1 MGNHPGFAL
10 DDFVKVP
17 HTMKSRAATIARYTL
32 LEALR
37 TRLPAIV
44 LIVLALTVAAGFFV
58 EQIAVTEGVRF
69 RTGFYAAAARWATV
83 FIVALHVIAAVAREF
98 DDKVLDVLLALDLP
112 RSHYVLGR
120 LAGFAAVAAIIAAV
134 ACVPLAWSVSAGALA
149 QWGTSLAVELAIVAA
164 LALFCAITFTQ
175 LVPAAGFVAAFYI
188 LARALTAMRLISA
201 NPISGAD
208 ALSHQVMG
216 VVVEGLALILPGLES
231 WTKTD
236 WLVNQPA
243 AWATLAVIVA
253 QGALY
258 IALLAGAAM
267 FDLHRKNF

>member
-1 MGNHPGFAL
+1 MPF
-10 DDFVKVP
+10 
-17 HTMKSRAATIARYTL
+17 RAAIIARYTL

-37 TRLPAIV
+37 TRLPAFSLV
-44 LIVLALTVAAGFFV
+44 VLALLVAAGFFV
-58 EQIAVTEGVRF
+58 EQLAITEGVRF
-69 RTGFYAAAARWATV
+69 RAGFYAAAARWATV

-120 LAGFAAVAAIIAAV
+120 LAGFAAVAVIIAAA
-134 ACVPLAWSVSAGALA
+134 ACVPLAWSVPAGALA
-149 QWGTSLAVELAIVAA
+149 QWGISLAVELAIVAA
-164 LALFCAITFTQ
+164 LALFCAITFNQ
-175 LVPAAGFVAAFYI
+175 LVPAAGFVAAFYV

-201 NPISGAD
+201 NPVAD
-208 ALSHQVMG
+208 ADTLSHQVLG
-216 VVVEGLALILPGLES
+216 FFVEGLALVLPGLEG
-231 WTKTD
+231 WTRTD

-243 AWATLAVIVA
+243 AWATIAIITA

-258 IALLAGAAM
+258 VVLLAAAAM

>member
-1 MGNHPGFAL
+1 M
-10 DDFVKVP
+10 
-17 HTMKSRAATIARYTL
+17 TSRAATIARYTL

-37 TRLPAIV
+37 TRLPAFSLV
-44 LIVLALTVAAGFFV
+44 VLALLVAAGFFV
-58 EQIAVTEGVRF
+58 EQITITEGARF

-120 LAGFAAVAAIIAAV
+120 LAGFAVVAVIIGAA
-134 ACVPLAWSVSAGALA
+134 ACVPLAWSVPAGALA
-149 QWGTSLAVELAIVAA
+149 QWGISLAVELAIVAA
-164 LALFCAITFTQ
+164 LALFCAVTFNQ
-175 LVPAAGFVAAFYI
+175 LVPAASFVAAFYV
-188 LARALTAMRLISA
+188 LARALTAIRLISA
-201 NPISGAD
+201 NPISDAD
-208 ALSHQVMG
+208 ALSHQVARFF
-216 VVVEGLALILPGLES
+216 VEGLALILPRLEG

-243 AWATLAVIVA
+243 PWAALAVIAA

-258 IALLAGAAM
+258 VALLAGAAM